1 VKKSLVILSREDDE
15 GSRRRRPQPHRDGRR
30 ILRSFAVCAAQDDT
44 SEENAMAAL
53 TDKVRA
59 DMTEA
64 MKAQEKERLST
75 LRMLQSA
82 LKNEQINVGH
92 ELSDEEAMT
101 VIRKAMKQRQDSIE
115 QFTNAGRTEMAE
127 KERVEME
134 LLKTY
139 LPAELTAE
147 ELENGIREIIASTGA
162 QSKKDLGKVMKE
174 ATARFKGRVD
184 GKKVQEVVSRLLP

>member
-1 VKKSLVILSREDDE
+1 M
-15 GSRRRRPQPHRDGRR
+15 G
-30 ILRSFAVCAAQDDT
+30 
-44 SEENAMAAL
+44 AL
-53 TDKVRA
+53 ADKVRA

-75 LRMLQSA
+75 LRMLQSS

-101 VIRKAMKQRQDSIE
+101 VIRKAMKQREDSIE
-115 QFTNAGRTEMAE
+115 QYTNAGRTELAD
-127 KERVEME
+127 KERSEME

-139 LPAELTAE
+139 LPPELTEAE
-147 ELENGIREIIASTGA
+147 VESGVREIITSTGA
-162 QSKKDLGKVMKE
+162 QSKKDFGKVMKE

-184 GKKVQEVVSRLLP
+184 GKKIQEIVQRLLP